1 MQARL
6 DAIRRMD
13 TEGLRQDFLNR
24 WSLPST
30 ATYVRGTCK
39 DTLYTFAVALGGKRL
54 ANVMEAILR
63 SPHVYYRGFPDLS
76 FWKIDNNN
84 INSTVKIEVD
94 DEIMMHTNDNY
105 QPKHCCTKPNDN
117 YQPNPPWI
125 NDTFFAVEV
134 KSKNDKL
141 SKYQEAIHEM
151 LNKAGIHIE
160 VLKVTDPS
168 I

>member
-1 MQARL
+1 
-6 DAIRRMD
+6 
-13 TEGLRQDFLNR
+13 
-24 WSLPST
+24 
-30 ATYVRGTCK
+30 
-39 DTLYTFAVALGGKRL
+39 VALGGKRL

-105 QPKHCCTKPNDN
+105 QPKHCCTNR
-117 YQPNPPWI
+117 PWI

-141 SKYQEAIHEM
+141 SKYQESIHEM

-160 VLKVTDPS
+160 VLKVMDPS